1 MRTTW
6 RTGRRKSDDA
16 RGIAPRRNAKTDPA
30 NDTRGN
36 DAGGHTAR
44 DDEFPTTAFAGTNT
58 TDSTR
63 TGATNAARN
72 DAANA
77 TAIRTSPASIN
88 EPTADIRRVST
99 GVIIRSYRGVTSK
112 NLLV

>member
-36 DAGGHTAR
+36 DAGRHTAR
-44 DDEFPTTAFAGTNT
+44 DDEFPTAAFAGTNT

-63 TGATNAARN
+63 TDATNSARN
-72 DAANA
+72 DAANTTA
-77 TAIRTSPASIN
+77 ASAIRTSPASIN
-88 EPTADIRRVST
+88 EPTADIRRVFA
-99 GVIIRSYRGVTSK
+99 GI
-112 NLLV
+112 